1 MSASTSSSTRRLPR
15 WSIVPVERDARVRA
29 FEWGVSLPTLALAA
43 YLALRARDVSAGAV
57 WLPFVVITNLL
68 TARVWDGVVLT
79 MGVPVLL
86 AAGIVLGPGLT
97 GILALIGSADQRE
110 LRREVSIGRA
120 LFNRCQV
127 TLSAMAGASV
137 YHLLGSEPFA
147 LPGALTAFG
156 PALSAGLMVNAAF
169 VIAASRLATGLP
181 WRSIVVNLLGE
192 RPVGHLL
199 TQLCLG
205 SLALM
210 LVPLV
215 ESTGAWGLVIGL
227 APLLL
232 ARELFAHGYRL
243 REASRSIEAKN
254 RALVDVSGRIA
265 EERRDER
272 LCIAGELHDEVIQ
285 PLYKVHL
292 MGEVLR
298 RDLATGRLLDLEE
311 DLPELLEATQAAQDA
326 LRRVVRDLRD
336 SSLGP
341 GGLRR
346 ALEALIR
353 SLEASCPAAIHT
365 DLEEVGG
372 PPLVQLLA
380 YQIAREALQNAI
392 KHARARVIRVSA
404 RTEEGVL
411 RVVVEDDGVG
421 FAPLLARSDDHF
433 GLQLMRERAE
443 AAGGHLYVDS
453 APGTG
458 TRVMASLPTT
468 LEG

>member
-1 MSASTSSSTRRLPR
+1 
-15 WSIVPVERDARVRA
+15 V
-29 FEWGVSLPTLALAA
+29 FEWSVALPTLVLVGYAVPRGDDLAGALPWLAMALATS
-43 YLALRARDVSAGAV
+43 LMSVRMWGTVSV
-57 WLPFVVITNLL
+57 NMSL
-68 TARVWDGVVLT
+68 
-79 MGVPVLL
+79 PVLV
-86 AAGIVLGPGLT
+86 AAGMVLGAP
-97 GILALIGSADQRE
+97 LAGMVALLGSVDRRE
-110 LRREVSIGRA
+110 LRGQVAFSRV
-120 LFNRCQV
+120 LFDHSQIA
-127 TLSAMAGASV
+127 LSAMAAAATYGALGGGPYRLPGVLAAFAAALAADLAVNLSMV
-137 YHLLGSEPFA
+137 LLGTR
-147 LPGALTAFG
+147 LT
-156 PALSAGLMVNAAF
+156 V
-169 VIAASRLATGLP
+169 RLP
-181 WRSIVVNLLGE
+181 WQTIVESLFGE
-192 RPVGHLL
+192 RPLEQLL
-199 TQLCLG
+199 VYSCLG
-205 SLALM
+205 SVALV
-210 LVPLV
+210 LVPLFEV
-215 ESTGAWGLVIGL
+215 GGVWGLAVGL
-227 APLLL
+227 APLIL
-232 ARELFAHGYRL
+232 AHQAFLRSRRL
-243 REASRSIEAKN
+243 RDASAAVEAKN

-421 FAPLLARSDDHF
+421 FAPLLVRSDDHF